1 MTITEDGN
9 GPAPAGPDGGHAVA
23 AWLRE
28 RSELG
33 VSALLLVVGLL
44 VVVDTLAE
52 SGGGTDSDPIGP
64 RTVALALGGAL
75 LVLSVLLTVDV
86 LRGGRGEAEGGEDV
100 DLQAPMDLRT
110 VGMLAGVLVATALL
124 IPTAGWPIA
133 GTVLFAGAT
142 YALGSRAFPRDLLIA
157 ASVSLLTWFVFDG
170 LLGVDLPG
178 GPLMGVFG

>member
-1 MTITEDGN
+1 MTITENRPEPGP
-9 GPAPAGPDGGHAVA
+9 PAPGVRG
-23 AWLRE
+23 WLRD

-64 RTVALALGGAL
+64 RTIALVLGGAL
-75 LVLSVLLTVDV
+75 LLLAALLTIDI

-100 DLQAPMDLRT
+100 DLEAPMDLRT
-110 VGMLAGVLVATALL
+110 VGMLAGVLVATAVL
-124 IPTAGWPIA
+124 IPLLGWPIA

-142 YALGSRAFPRDLLIA
+142 YALGSRNFPRDLAIA
-157 ASVSLLTWFVFDG
+157 ASVSLVTWFVFDG

-178 GPLMGVFG
+178 GPLMGVFGA

>member
-1 MTITEDGN
+1 MTALTER
-9 GPAPAGPDGGHAVA
+9 
-23 AWLRE
+23 LRG

-64 RTVALALGGAL
+64 RTVALVLGAAL
-75 LVLSVLLTVDV
+75 LLLSVLLTVDI

-100 DLQAPMDLRT
+100 DLDTPMDLRT
-110 VGMLAGVLVATALL
+110 VGMLAGVLIATAAL
-124 IPTAGWPIA
+124 IPLLGWPIA

-142 YALGSRAFPRDLLIA
+142 YALGSRAFPRDLVIA
-157 ASVSLLTWFVFDG
+157 ASVSLVTWFVFDG

-178 GPLMGVFG
+178 GPLMGVLG